1 MAGRKPGCALGQ
13 APGRGIESQMKRF
26 QKASVL
32 LTLGNQLRSEGSWT
46 GETHLQKAV
55 YIMQELLGVPTGFEF
70 ILYKHGP
77 FSFDLRALL
86 SSMEADGFIRWR
98 PQYPYGPSMAPG
110 ESADQLL
117 RQFPKKPREYY
128 SQIAFVARKL
138 GPYRV
143 AELEK
148 LATALYVTQ
157 EGNRTRNEQAA
168 RIRELKPHISTA
180 EAQWA
185 VAELDQ
191 LSAEAATLILH
202 D

>member
-1 MAGRKPGCALGQ
+1 MCSWAKGHPTRNKIA
-13 APGRGIESQMKRF
+13 MKRF
-26 QKASVL
+26 QKASVV
-32 LTLGNQLRSEGSWT
+32 LTLGNQLRSHGSWT
-46 GETHLQKAV
+46 GETHVQKAT
-55 YIMQELLGVPTGFEF
+55 YIMQELLGVPSDFEF

-86 SSMEADGFIRWR
+86 SSMEADGFIRWQ
-98 PQYPYGPSMAPG
+98 PQFPYGPSMAPG

-117 RQFPKKPREYY
+117 RQFPKKPREYQE
-128 SQIAFVARKL
+128 QIEFVARKL

-157 EGNRTRNEQAA
+157 ERNGTRRERAA
-168 RIRELKPHISTA
+168 RICELKPHISKA

-185 VAELDQ
+185 VTELDQ
-191 LSAEAATLILH
+191 LSAEAAPFIRH